1 MTNASGLGERRRPP
15 HEQVEHLAKQT
26 GHVIA
31 VAQKMF
37 QSEYERLRED
47 AKVTDF
53 VVVLALRHTREKLL
67 ALQKHRRA
75 RAPSSTYELFSA

>member
-1 MTNASGLGERRRPP
+1 MAIASGVRERRRPP
-15 HEQVEHLAKQT
+15 HEQVEQLAKQT

-37 QSEYERLRED
+37 QSEFDRLRED
-47 AKVTDF
+47 AKATDF
-53 VVVLALRHTREKLL
+53 VVVLALRHTRDKLL

-75 RAPSSTYELFSA
+75 SSPSSTYELFSA